1 MSNFLKNFGLGIV
14 YFLLLPLLI
23 AVFALVGV
31 YGLIL
36 WLYILIRNSIRFFK
50 GERFFEPFSEDE
62 KVQEIKLAQIDS
74 LAHPVTGQ
82 TATAA
87 GPAGP
92 SSVYVQQNYYTN
104 KAGEKTPETPS
115 PNANNGPID
124 ATGTFRPDPTLSTPA
139 PSSPAIDA
147 SSQPSTGLPFADN
160 SQGPQPLDF
169 TDPDDQNG
177 GNKQ

>member
-31 YGLIL
+31 CLFFL
-36 WLYILIRNSIRFFK
+36 WLYTLIHNSIRFFK
-50 GERFFEPFSEDE
+50 GERFFEPFAEDE

-82 TATAA
+82 TAPSA

-92 SSVYVQQNYYTN
+92 SSVYVQQNYYSN
-104 KAGEKTPETPS
+104 KGAEKTPETPN
-115 PNANNGPID
+115 PQNGPID
-124 ATGTFRPDPTLSTPA
+124 AMGTFREDPTLTHPNPAVPPIEANSQSTN
-139 PSSPAIDA
+139 
-147 SSQPSTGLPFADN
+147 GLPLADN

-169 TDPDDQNG
+169 TDPDDKYG